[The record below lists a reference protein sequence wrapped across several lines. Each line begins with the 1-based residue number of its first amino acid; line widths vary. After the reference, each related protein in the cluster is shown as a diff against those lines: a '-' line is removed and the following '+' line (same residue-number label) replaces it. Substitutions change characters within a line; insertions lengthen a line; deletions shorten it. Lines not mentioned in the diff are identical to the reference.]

1 MGWTSLLS
9 GNETINRAI
18 RMMEDNGLTT
28 RSLIVLQIVRLTFKI
43 LHAAIEVVPDF
54 GPPKLENE
62 SNLYDGT
69 NRSQKVIDQFLKP
82 IFYPPVLEL
91 SDDFTFQVHIITA
104 ITG

>member
-1 MGWTSLLS
+1 MSVIVA
-9 GNETINRAI
+9 TINRAI

-62 SNLYDGT
+62 NQDGNCNGT
-69 NRSQKVIDQFLKP
+69 NDQDCLKTHCTP
-82 IFYPPVLEL
+82 LVLVNAGQQFSRGNL
-91 SDDFTFQVHIITA
+91 HACGLFRC
-104 ITG
+104 